1 MQLILWRHA
10 DAADGLSDL
19 ERPLTDK
26 GLKQAERM
34 ASFLRSRLPQ
44 NLRILVSPAK
54 RAQQTVHALTKHF
67 TTEQSIAPNCS
78 VESLLKA
85 ANWPD
90 GDGCVLIVGHQPVL
104 GETAALLLCESHAS
118 FSVKKGAIWWLT
130 RRTDV
135 GDYQTNLRLVIS
147 PDLL

>member
-1 MQLILWRHA
+1 MELILWRHA
-10 DAADGLSDL
+10 DAADGLPDL

-34 ASFLRSRLPQ
+34 ATFLRSRLPQ
-44 NLRILVSPAK
+44 DTRILVSPAK
-54 RAQQTVHALTKHF
+54 RAQQTAHALTRHF
-67 TTEQSIAPNCS
+67 ITEAAIAPNCS
-78 VESLLKA
+78 IHSLLKA

-104 GETAALLLCESHAS
+104 GETAAQLLCDSHAS

-130 RRTDV
+130 RRANE
-135 GDYQTNLRLVIS
+135 GDYQTNLRLVMS